1 MTVEH
6 FRELVEEA
14 IDTIPLK
21 FARQVRNLAIVI
33 EDEPSDDLLDDM
45 EVEEG
50 DSLLGLYQG
59 TPLNERGWGYGNQL
73 PDRITLFQ
81 HSIEDECNDDEEEII
96 IAIGETL
103 IHELGHYFGMSEE
116 EIMDIEERYWRG
128 EADPADLEEVGAAAP
143 LPPEPREPDE

>member
-1 MTVEH
+1 MTTDY

-21 FARQVRNLAIVI
+21 FARQVRNLAIVV

-45 EVEEG
+45 EIEDG

-81 HSIEDECNDDEEEII
+81 HTIEDECADDEEEII
-96 IAIGETL
+96 IAIAETL
-103 IHELGHYFGMSEE
+103 IHELGHYFGMTEE
-116 EIMDIEERYWRG
+116 EIMAIEERYWRG
-128 EADPADLEEVGAAAP
+128 EPDPADRAEVGADAP
-143 LPPEPREPDE
+143 MPPAPREPNE

>member
-1 MTVEH
+1 MTREE
-6 FRELVEEA
+6 FRGLVEDA

-33 EDEPSDDLLDDM
+33 EDEPSEELLDEM
-45 EVEEG
+45 EIDEDG
-50 DSLLGLYQG
+50 TLLGLYQG
-59 TPLNERGWGYGNQL
+59 TPLNERGWGYGNTL

-81 HSIEDECNDDEEEII
+81 FSIEDDCDGDEEEII

-116 EIMDIEERYWRG
+116 QIMEIEERYWRG
-128 EADPADLEEVGAAAP
+128 EPDPADVEEAGDKAP
-143 LPPEPREPDE
+143 LPPEPIDEGP

>member
-1 MTVEH
+1 MTVEQ
-6 FRELVEEA
+6 FRKLVEEA

-45 EVEEG
+45 EIEEG
-50 DSLLGLYQG
+50 DTLLGLYQG

-81 HSIEDECNDDEEEII
+81 QSIEDDCNDDEEEII

-103 IHELGHYFGMSEE
+103 IHELGHYFGMSED
-116 EIMDIEERYWRG
+116 EIMEIEERYWRG
-128 EADPADLEEVGAAAP
+128 EADPADLEEAGADAP
-143 LPPEPREPDE
+143 QPQKPRTSGE

>member
-1 MTVEH
+1 MTREH

-33 EDEPSDDLLDDM
+33 EDEPSDDLLDEMDVD
-45 EVEEG
+45 EDGV
-50 DSLLGLYQG
+50 LLGLYQG
-59 TPLNERGWGYGNQL
+59 TPLNERGWGYGNTL

-81 HSIEDECNDDEEEII
+81 NAIEDECDDDEDEII

-103 IHELGHYFGMSEE
+103 IHELGHYFGLSEE
-116 EIMDIEERYWRG
+116 EIMAIEERYWRG
-128 EADPADLEEVGAAAP
+128 EPDPRDVDEVGDDAP
-143 LPPEPREPDE
+143 KPLEPEE

>member
-1 MTVEH
+1 MTREQ

-14 IDTIPLK
+14 IDTIPLR
-21 FARQVRNLAIVI
+21 FAREVRNLAIVI
-33 EDEPSDDLLDDM
+33 EDEPSETLLDEM
-45 EVEEG
+45 EMEPDET
-50 DSLLGLYQG
+50 LLGLYQG

-81 HSIEDECNDDEEEII
+81 HTIEDDCAGNEDEIV

-116 EIMDIEERYWRG
+116 EIMTIEERYWRG
-128 EADPADLEEVGAAAP
+128 EPDPEDSNDEERKTKN
-143 LPPEPREPDE
+143 ESKKPDGQA